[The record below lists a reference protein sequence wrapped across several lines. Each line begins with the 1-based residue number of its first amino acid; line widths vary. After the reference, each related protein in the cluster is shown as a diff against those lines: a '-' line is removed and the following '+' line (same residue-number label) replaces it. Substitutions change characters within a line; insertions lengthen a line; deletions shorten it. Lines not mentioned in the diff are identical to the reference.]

1 MGKEAKRT
9 PLAENLEAVQTRIA
23 DALAKAK
30 RPAGDVLLVAVTKTA
45 PPEAIRELMAL
56 GVGDF
61 GENRV
66 QQLAQRAAQLAEF
79 HARKIA
85 SKDAKDS
92 GLPAHLRWHMIGRLQ
107 RNKVKQVLPSV
118 TLVHGVDSL
127 RLAEEI
133 DAQAKKLDRQIPIML
148 QINASQEPQ
157 KGGVAVGAATHLGD
171 QIATMPNVRLVG
183 LMSMAAVDADESQ
196 QRHTFARTRE
206 IFEEMQFNKTGGE
219 AFKHLSMGMS
229 HDFEA
234 AIAEGST
241 MVRVGSALFG
251 GPAGEESEM
260 DEA

>member
-9 PLAENLEAVQTRIA
+9 PLAENLEAVQSRIE
-23 DALAKAK
+23 DACAKAK
-30 RPAGDVLLVAVTKTA
+30 RHAGEVLLVAVTKTA

-66 QQLAQRAAQLAEF
+66 QQLAQRAAQLNEF
-79 HARKIA
+79 HARKA
-85 SKDAKDS
+85 GSKNS
-92 GLPAHLRWHMIGRLQ
+92 GMAERLRWHMIGRLQ
-107 RNKVKQVLPSV
+107 RNKVKQLLPSV
-118 TLVHGVDSL
+118 SLIHGVDSL

-183 LMSMAAVDADESQ
+183 LMSMAAVDADEAQ

-219 AFKHLSMGMS
+219 GFKHLSMGMS

-251 GPAGEESEM
+251 GPAGEEAEM
-260 DEA
+260 EEA